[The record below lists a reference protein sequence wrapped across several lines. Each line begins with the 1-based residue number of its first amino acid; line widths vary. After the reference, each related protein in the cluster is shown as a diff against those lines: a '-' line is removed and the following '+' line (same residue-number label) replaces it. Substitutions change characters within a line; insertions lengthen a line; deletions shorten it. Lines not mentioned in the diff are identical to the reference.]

1 MHDGL
6 LQEHAG
12 VVYQVAGWKVVTAVH
27 DQVVVL
33 EDLDDVLAGQPR
45 LIRDHFDIRVQV
57 LERLLRRIDLRL
69 PDPLAVVQD
78 LPLQVALVDHVGVDD
93 PERADPGGRQV
104 VGGGRSQ
111 AAGPDD
117 EHFGIEQLQLP
128 LLPHLGNQHVRFC
141 CAGVRSRGTTN
152 LKPASF
158 QAPKPP
164 FNEATRW
171 KPICWRVSAAKA
183 ERLPEAQ

>member
-1 MHDGL
+1 M
-6 LQEHAG
+6 
-12 VVYQVAGWKVVTAVH
+12 
-27 DQVVVL
+27 
-33 EDLDDVLAGQPR
+33 
-45 LIRDHFDIRVQV
+45 
-57 LERLLRRIDLRL
+57 

-128 LLPHLGNQHVRFC
+128 LLPHLGNQHVPAVALLLRWGEITRHHKLE
-141 CAGVRSRGTTN
+141 AGVLPG
-152 LKPASF
+152 
-158 QAPKPP
+158 
-164 FNEATRW
+164 
-171 KPICWRVSAAKA
+171 AKA
-183 ERLPEAQ
+183 ALQRGHTLEAHLLEGFGGEGRAIAGGAIGDDRRVVVRDVLLDP